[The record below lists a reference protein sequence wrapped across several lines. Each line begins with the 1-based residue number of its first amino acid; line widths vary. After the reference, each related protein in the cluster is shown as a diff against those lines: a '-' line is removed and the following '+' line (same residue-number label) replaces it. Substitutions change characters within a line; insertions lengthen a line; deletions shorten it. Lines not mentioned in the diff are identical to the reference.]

1 MEPDF
6 YARIES
12 CSFENLAIHRRAVPQ
27 APGLDVAN
35 HRDDPLCCDRRGLFH
50 DLPGTIDRELHGFG
64 GGGEISGKLTGHI
77 KHVLDWL
84 HIPAE
89 TNVFLAI
96 LIFFS
101 ILKVALAVGVE
112 RFILTIKYKF
122 VYELIID
129 TFKTFFNAR
138 WAFFSGNKS
147 GVLLNTFM
155 RESGVVGDAFGGMA
169 RMFARI
175 LLIALYLAL
184 PFYLSWRVTIVTIF
198 FGALFAVP
206 LTMMGRISQR
216 LGRKNTETANRMA
229 SVVQETF
236 NSAKVILGFANQE
249 KSLDT
254 YSKRFFEHVKAT
266 LNSQT
271 FGLFLSSAYIPFGI
285 LVMIIAIAAT
295 KRFGLQISDSAVLL
309 ASLLRTIPMIG
320 QFATYKHQID
330 NFYPSYEQIKRLKTE
345 AEKLK
350 QFSGDL
356 KFEAIFTIIE
366 MCDMTFSYPGRDNVL
381 QNLNMK
387 IPKGKMTAI
396 VGRSGSGKS
405 TCIDMIMGFNE
416 PHQGQIL
423 VNGIPLQHYDII
435 SYRKK
440 ISYYPRRVFFSI

>member
-1 MEPDF
+1 
-6 YARIES
+6 
-12 CSFENLAIHRRAVPQ
+12 
-27 APGLDVAN
+27 
-35 HRDDPLCCDRRGLFH
+35 
-50 DLPGTIDRELHGFG
+50 
-64 GGGEISGKLTGHI
+64 
-77 KHVLDWL
+77 LDWL

-175 LLIALYLAL
+175 LLIELYLAL

-285 LVMIIAIAAT
+285 LVMIIALAAT
-295 KRFGLQISDSAVLL
+295 KKFGLQISDSAVLL

-356 KFEAIFTIIE
+356 KFEAIFTSIE

-381 QNLNMK
+381 QNLNIK
-387 IPKGKMTAI
+387 IPKGKMTAF
-396 VGRSGSGKS
+396 VSRSGSGKS

-440 ISYYPRRVFFSI
+440 IGYYPRRVFFSI